1 MNILGLSCFF
11 HDSAACLVQDGKVV
25 AAVEEE
31 RFIRA
36 KNTSTFPIHAINY
49 CVQEA
54 NISFNDIDY
63 VFLYEKPYLKF
74 SRVIIDHLKSF
85 PFSLKRFLDSMPAW
99 LDDRL
104 SVPLLLKKELG
115 YEGEVLFVK
124 HHMSHAASAF
134 LVSPFEEAA
143 ILTADGVGE
152 WATTACGYGRGN
164 DIKILKEIH
173 YPHSLGLLYSAV
185 TTFLG
190 FEANRGEGTVM
201 GLSSYGE
208 PVYIDQFRKIIEVKP
223 DGSYKLDTS
232 YFNFIEGRRLFSK
245 KFVKTFGEP
254 RKARSTIEKRHED
267 IAASLQMI
275 VEEIIVKMAGHIYE
289 ETKMENL
296 CLAGGVFLNCV
307 ANHKILEQTPFK
319 NIYVQPAAGDTGGA
333 LGVAVYANNVI
344 FNNPRNFVMDHP
356 YHGPAITEDIARR
369 SLVNSPEL
377 KSEKYTEEKLVKFV
391 AKKLAE
397 NKTIGWA
404 QGRMEFGP
412 RALGNRSILGNPCS
426 PDMKD
431 ILNLKIKFRESFRPF
446 APAVLEENAN
456 DFFELKT
463 ASPFMTLAARVKKE
477 KQKLVPAITH
487 VDGTARI
494 QTVNKKTNPRFWK
507 VIKEFEKISG
517 VPMVINTSL
526 NLKGDPIVCTP
537 DDAIDC
543 FNRCEMDYMVIGD
556 YVVEKRAQ

>member
-1 MNILGLSCFF
+1 MNILGISCFF
-11 HDSAACLVQDGKVV
+11 HDSAACLVKDGKV
-25 AAVEEE
+25 AAAAEEE
-31 RFIRA
+31 RFIRS
-36 KNTSTFPIHAINY
+36 KNTSTFPIHAIHY
-49 CVQEA
+49 CIEEA
-54 NISFNDIDY
+54 GISFNDIDC
-63 VFLYEKPYLKF
+63 VLLYEKPYLKF

-85 PFSLKRFLDSMPAW
+85 PFSLKRFLDSMPTW

-104 SVPLLLKKELG
+104 SVELLLKKELG
-115 YEGEVLFVK
+115 YEGKVLYVK

-152 WATTACGYGRGN
+152 WTTTTCGYGKGN
-164 DIKILKEIH
+164 DIKILKEIC
-173 YPHSLGLLYSAV
+173 YPDSLGLLYSAV

-190 FEANRGEGTVM
+190 FSANRGEGTVM
-201 GLSSYGE
+201 GLSSYGK
-208 PVYIDQFRKIIEVKP
+208 PTYISQFRKIIDVKS
-223 DGSYKLDTS
+223 DGSYKIDPS
-232 YFNFIEGRRLFSK
+232 YFKFIKGRRLFSR

-254 RKARSTIEKRHED
+254 RKAKGAIEKRHED

-275 VEEIIVKMAGHIYE
+275 VEEIIIKMAQHIYN

-344 FNNPRNFVMDHP
+344 FNNPRTFVMDHP
-356 YHGPAITEDIARR
+356 YHGPAINEKDTKR
-369 SLVNSPEL
+369 SLLRSTDLKMKKYSEDEL
-377 KSEKYTEEKLVKFV
+377 VRFV
-391 AKKLAE
+391 AEKIAE
-397 NKTIGWA
+397 NKTVGWA

-412 RALGNRSILGNPCS
+412 RALGNRSILGNPCN

-431 ILNLKIKFRESFRPF
+431 ILNSKIKFRESFRPF
-446 APAVLEENAN
+446 APAVLEEKAA
-456 DFFELKT
+456 DYFELKT
-463 ASPFMTLAARVKKE
+463 HSPFMTLASRVVENKK
-477 KQKLVPAITH
+477 KLVPSITH
-487 VDGTARI
+487 VDGTARV
-494 QTVNKKTNPRFWK
+494 QTVSKKTNKRFWK
-507 VIKEFEKISG
+507 LIKEFEKITG

-537 DDAIDC
+537 DDAISC
-543 FNRCEMDYMVIGD
+543 FKRCNMDYMVIGD
-556 YVVEKRAQ
+556 YVAEKTS